1 MAISLNWINDYVSVK
16 DEDKVALANKITKA
30 GINIEMVKDTAID
43 NLVVGEVLECTN
55 HPDSDHLKVCKVN
68 VGKDVLQIVCGA
80 SNVRSGLK
88 VIVALPS
95 CLLPDGDKK
104 FEIKKSTIRGVESNG
119 MLCAL
124 FELGLEEKTE
134 ETYSKGICELPSDAP
149 VGENALEYLGI
160 ADTTYE
166 LDLNPNRTDC
176 NNHIPFAYEVAAVLK
191 KQVTLPD
198 VSFKELDESI
208 DNQVTLDVT
217 TPNVY
222 MYNLMIAKDVK
233 IKESPKFIKHR
244 LEVAGVRSI
253 NNVVDISNYVMLEY
267 GQPLHFFD
275 KDVVGDKIVVRMAKD
290 GEKIITLDKEER
302 DLIKDDILITDG
314 NTPLCVAGVMGGLN
328 SGITES
334 TKNILIE
341 SAMFNPYNIRYTS
354 IRLGLRSEASLRFE
368 KPLNYEYCLLA
379 LKRACHLLEKYADA
393 KIVKG
398 SISYDKVDKTPK
410 VIKVTLKDFNSIL
423 GMKVEDNDVKETLT
437 NLGFTYHEKNS
448 EYEVEVPNRRQ
459 DIYPQKEDIIEEV
472 GRLMGYDN
480 IKPTL
485 PLIRTKKGVY
495 RDNIKFR
502 KIVSKRM
509 RTLGFNEIRT
519 YTLIG
524 EEDTNKYNYK
534 FNTPIKLLKPM
545 LKERS
550 IIRQSL
556 LNSVMEVVNY
566 NLNKKNRDIY
576 LYEIANVYSEVDNE
590 YVEDTK
596 LAFVMTGK
604 YLFNTWNSLN
614 YQTDFYL
621 IKGVV
626 ENLLEYLG
634 LTNRYSLKLSEN
646 LPKEIHPKI
655 NSEIIVDG
663 TPVGYFGKLHPNVT
677 KEDIY
682 VCELSLTSLFTHKTS
697 DIKYSELNKY
707 PTIEKDVA
715 FVLEKSIPAESLVKD
730 IKAFGGKLLT
740 NVKIFDVY
748 TGDKI
753 DENKKSIA
761 YNLTFEDKTR
771 TLTEEEVMEVFNK
784 IIDNICHK
792 YNATIRDK

>member
-1 MAISLNWINDYVSVK
+1 MAISLNWINDYVDVK

-30 GINIEMVKDTAID
+30 GINVEKITTTKID
-43 NLVVGEVLECTN
+43 NLVVGEVLECSA
-55 HPDSDHLKVCKVN
+55 HPDSDHLHVCKVS
-68 VGKDVLQIVCGA
+68 VGSETLQIVCGA
-80 SNVRSGLK
+80 PNVREGLK
-88 VIVALPS
+88 VIVALPG
-95 CLLPDGDKK
+95 CKLPDGDKL
-104 FEIKKSTIRGVESNG
+104 FEIKKSVIRGVESNG

-124 FELGLEEKTE
+124 FELGLEEKNE

-149 VGENALEYLGI
+149 VGVNALSYLGVE
-160 ADTTYE
+160 DTTYT

-191 KQVTLPD
+191 KQVTMPD
-198 VSFKELDESI
+198 VTFKTLEETI

-217 TPNVY
+217 TDNVY

-233 IKESPKFIKHR
+233 IKESPEFIKHR

-275 KDVVGDKIVVRMAKD
+275 KDVVGNHIVVRMAH
-290 GEKIITLDKEER
+290 ENEQIVTLDKETR
-302 DLIKDDILITDG
+302 DLNKEDILITDG
-314 NTPLCVAGVMGGLN
+314 DTPLCVAGVMGGLN
-328 SGITES
+328 SGITEN

-379 LKRACHLLEKYADA
+379 LQRACHLLEKYADA
-393 KIVKG
+393 KIVMG
-398 SISYDKVDKTPK
+398 SVSYDKVDKTPK
-410 VIKVTLKDFNSIL
+410 VINVTLNDFNSIL
-423 GMKVEDNDVKETLT
+423 GMKVTDEDVKTTLT
-437 NLGFTYHEKNS
+437 NLGFTYQENNGN
-448 EYEVEVPNRRQ
+448 YEVTVPNRRQ

-480 IKPTL
+480 IMPTL
-485 PLIRTKKGVY
+485 PLIKTKKGEY

-509 RTLGFNEIRT
+509 RALGFNEIRT
-519 YTLIG
+519 YTLVS
-524 EEDTNKYNYK
+524 EEDKDKYNYN
-534 FNTPIKLLKPM
+534 FSNFIKLLKPM

-550 IIRQSL
+550 VIRQSL
-556 LNSVMEVVNY
+556 LNSLMEVVNY
-566 NLNKKNRDIY
+566 NLNKKNKDIY
-576 LYEIANVYSEVDNE
+576 LYEIANTYSEVDNE
-590 YVEDTK
+590 YVEDVK
-596 LAFVMTGK
+596 LAFILCGN
-604 YLFNTWNSLN
+604 YISNTWNSLN
-614 YQTDFYL
+614 YQADFYL
-621 IKGVV
+621 AKGMV
-626 ENLLEYLG
+626 ENLLDYLG
-634 LTNRYSLKLSEN
+634 LNNRYTLRLSDN

-663 TPVGYFGKLHPNVT
+663 NALGYFGKLHPNVSR
-677 KEDIY
+677 EDIY
-682 VCELSLTSLFTHKTS
+682 VCELSLSQLFTHKTS

-715 FVLEKSIPAESLVKD
+715 FVVDKSVLAEDLVKD
-730 IKAFGGKLLT
+730 IKSNGGKLLT
-740 NVKIFDVY
+740 NIKIFDVY

-753 DENKKSIA
+753 DGNKKSIA

-771 TLTEEEVMEVFNK
+771 TLTEEEVMAIFNK
-784 IIDNICHK
+784 IIDNVCHK

>member
-1 MAISLNWINDYVSVK
+1 MAISLNWINDYVDVK
-16 DEDKVALANKITKA
+16 NEDKVDLANKITA
-30 GINIEMVKDTAID
+30 SGINIEKVTTTKID
-43 NLVVGEVLECTN
+43 NLVVGEVIECTN
-55 HPDSDHLKVCKVN
+55 HPDSDHLHVCMVN
-68 VGKDVLQIVCGA
+68 VGSETLQIVCGA
-80 SNVRSGLK
+80 SNVRTGIK
-88 VIVALPS
+88 VIVALPKAK
-95 CLLPDGDKK
+95 LPDGDKL
-104 FEIKKSTIRGVESNG
+104 FEIKKSVIRGVESNG

-134 ETYSKGICELPSDAP
+134 ENYSKGICELDKNAP
-149 VGENALEYLGI
+149 VGVNALDYLNVS
-160 ADTTYE
+160 DTTYE

-191 KQVTLPD
+191 KQVTMPD
-198 VSFKELDESI
+198 ISFKELDEKI
-208 DNQVTLDVT
+208 DNQVSLDVT

-233 IKESPKFIKHR
+233 IKESPDFIKHR

-290 GEKIITLDKEER
+290 GEVITTLDKEER

-314 NTPLCVAGVMGGLN
+314 DTPLCVAGVMGGLN
-328 SGITES
+328 SGITDK

-398 SISYDKVDKTPK
+398 SLSYDKVDKTPK

-423 GMKVEDNDVKETLT
+423 GMKVTNNDVKETLT
-437 NLGFTYHEKNS
+437 NLGFDYQENNDN
-448 EYEVEVPNRRQ
+448 YEVIVPNRRQ

-480 IKPTL
+480 IEPTL
-485 PLIRTKKGVY
+485 PLIRTKKGEY
-495 RDNIKFR
+495 RSNIKFR
-502 KIVSKRM
+502 KIISKRM
-509 RTLGFNEIRT
+509 RSLGFNEIRT
-519 YTLIG
+519 YTLISEG
-524 EEDTNKYNYK
+524 DSQKYIYNFNK
-534 FNTPIKLLKPM
+534 PIKLLKPM

-550 IIRQSL
+550 VIRQSL
-556 LNSVMEVVNY
+556 LNSLMEVVNY
-566 NLNKKNRDIY
+566 NLSKKNKDIY
-576 LYEIANVYSEVDNE
+576 LYEIANVYSEKDNE
-590 YVEDTK
+590 FFEDTK
-596 LAFVMTGK
+596 LAFAMTGK

-614 YQTDFYL
+614 YTTDFYL
-621 IKGVV
+621 IKGVI
-626 ENLLEYLG
+626 ENLLEFLG
-634 LTNRYSLKLSEN
+634 LNNRYSLTLSGN

-655 NSEIIVDG
+655 NCEIIVDG
-663 TPVGYFGKLHPNVT
+663 KSIGYFGKLHPNVS
-677 KEDIY
+677 KEDVYI
-682 VCELSLTSLFTHKTS
+682 CEMSLSALFEHKTS
-697 DIKYSELNKY
+697 DVKYIELNKY

-715 FVLEKSIPAESLVKD
+715 FVLDKSVLAESLVKD
-730 IKAFGGKLLT
+730 IKSYGGKL
-740 NVKIFDVY
+740 
-748 TGDKI
+748 
-753 DENKKSIA
+753 
-761 YNLTFEDKTR
+761 
-771 TLTEEEVMEVFNK
+771 
-784 IIDNICHK
+784 
-792 YNATIRDK
+792 